1 MLDVDAFHLPSTDNN
16 IEPVARLKEE
26 LYKMFGAYQYICYNT
41 ASSRPEQPKFRLV
54 FPITRRVEL
63 KDLPHF
69 WFAMNKQFGELGDE
83 QTKDVSRMYYVPA
96 QYPDALGFIFSNEGV
111 HVDPDM
117 LMNKHSYVETQGKNF
132 LERLPP
138 ALQKAV
144 IEHRKN
150 SLSNTDVSW
159 TSYRDCPFFPKRMVL
174 EYRAI
179 TGTGWYYKMYQIM
192 IAVAGSAVKRGYP
205 ISAKQIADMC
215 QELDNETGQWYG
227 SRPLEKEA
235 DRALEYIYRNG

>member
-1 MLDVDAFHLPSTDNN
+1 MLDVDDFHLPSTDNN
-16 IEPVARLKEE
+16 IEPVARLKKE
-26 LYKMFGAYQYICYNT
+26 LYKMFGGYQYICYNT
-41 ASSRPEQPKFRLV
+41 ASSRPEQPRFRLV
-54 FPITRRVEL
+54 FPITRNVEL

-96 QYPDALGFIFSNEGV
+96 QYPDALSFIFSNKGI
-111 HVDPDM
+111 HIDPDM
-117 LMNKHSYVETQGKNF
+117 LMNKHSYVEKQGKSF
-132 LERLPP
+132 MERLPP

-150 SLSNTDVSW
+150 ALSNTDVSW
-159 TSYRDCPFFPKRMVL
+159 TSYRDCPFFPKKLEM

-192 IAVAGSAVKRGYP
+192 IATAGNAVKRGYP
-205 ISAKQIADMC
+205 MSAKQIADMC
-215 QELDNETGQWYG
+215 QELDNETGQWY
-227 SRPLEKEA
+227 SKRDMNKEA

>member
-1 MLDVDAFHLPSTDNN
+1 MLDVDDFHLPSTDID

-41 ASSRPEQPKFRLV
+41 ASSRLEQPRFRLV
-54 FPITRRVEL
+54 FPITRRVEV

-96 QYPDALGFIFSNEGV
+96 QYPDALSFIFSNEGI
-111 HVDPDM
+111 HIDPDM
-117 LMNKHSYVETQGKNF
+117 LMNKHSYVEKQGKSF
-132 LERLPP
+132 MERLPP

-150 SLSNTDVSW
+150 ALSNTDVSW
-159 TSYRDCPFFPKRMVL
+159 TSYRDCPFFPKKLEM

-192 IAVAGSAVKRGYP
+192 IATAGNAVKRGYP
-205 ISAKQIADMC
+205 MSAKQIADLC
-215 QELDNETGQWYG
+215 QELDNETGQWY
-227 SRPLEKEA
+227 SKRDMNKEA